1 MQRIHSREYFEG
13 EFELPGDKSITHRAI
28 MLNGG
33 SEGEAVIT
41 NALMGEDC
49 VSTCRC
55 MRALGAEIDI
65 DGTTL
70 RVKGT
75 PRFRRGREL
84 NCGNSGT
91 TIRLLTGFVAGKE
104 IDAMLYGDDSL
115 SSRPMKRVAEPLTL
129 LGADVKTTDGHAPV
143 YVSPKKLCGADVTIP
158 VASAQVKSALLLAGI
173 SAEGVTSV
181 TEPNK
186 SRDHTER
193 MLAAMGADVQ
203 VNGNRVTVKKSTL
216 KSLDVRVPAD
226 ISSAAYFIALGALK
240 GKTLCKNVGV
250 NPTRTGILKAF
261 DLLGVKYR
269 LLNERVSGGELTA
282 DILVEKT
289 PMKGIELTGEDVPS
303 MIDELPLVALL
314 CAFADGESRISGAKE
329 LRVKESDRIKTTA
342 ELIRNIG
349 GDCTETED
357 GFIIRGKNKL
367 RGGDIDSYLDHR
379 IAMTGAVGL
388 IASEFG
394 GNIYRPECCAISF
407 PDFFE
412 KLQSVGIE
420 VIKH

>member
-1 MQRIHSREYFEG
+1 MQRIQSREYFEG
-13 EFELPGDKSITHRAI
+13 EFTLPGDKSVTHRAV

-33 SEGEAVIT
+33 AEGEAVIT

-55 MRALGAEIDI
+55 MRSLGAEIDV

-104 IDAMLYGDDSL
+104 VDAMLYGDESL
-115 SSRPMKRVAEPLTL
+115 SSRPMKRVSEPLAL

-143 YVSPKKLCGADVTIP
+143 YVSPKRLHGADVTIS

-173 SAEGVTSV
+173 SAEGETSV

-193 MLAAMGADVQ
+193 MLAAMGADIEE
-203 VNGNRVTVKKSTL
+203 NGNRVTVRKSAL
-216 KSLDVRVPAD
+216 KALDVCVPSD
-226 ISSAAYFIALGALK
+226 ISSAAYFMALGALK

-261 DLLGVKYR
+261 DLLGVKYA
-269 LLNERVSGGELTA
+269 LINERVSGGEPIA

-289 PMKGIELTGEDVPS
+289 PMHGIELTGKDVPS

-342 ELIRNIG
+342 ELIRNLG
-349 GDCTETED
+349 GDCQETAD
-357 GFIIRGKNKL
+357 GFVIRGKRQL
-367 RGGDIDSYLDHR
+367 VGGNIDSYLDHR

-388 IASEFG
+388 IASQNG
-394 GNIYRPECCAISF
+394 GGIYRPECCAISF
-407 PDFFE
+407 PDFFD
-412 KLQSVGIE
+412 KLGVRLY
-420 VIKH
+420 

>member
-1 MQRIHSREYFEG
+1 MQRIQSREYFEG
-13 EFELPGDKSITHRAI
+13 EFSLPGDKSVTHRAI

-33 SEGEAVIT
+33 AEGEATIT

-55 MRALGAEIDI
+55 MRSLGAEIDV

-104 IDAMLYGDDSL
+104 IDAMLYGDESL
-115 SSRPMKRVAEPLTL
+115 SSRPMKRVSEPLAL

-143 YVSPKKLCGADVTIP
+143 YVSPKPLKGADIKIN
-158 VASAQVKSALLLAGI
+158 VASAQVKSAILLAGI
-173 SAEGVTSV
+173 SVDGATSV
-181 TEPNK
+181 TEPVK

-193 MLAAMGADVQ
+193 MLSAMGADIREE
-203 VNGNRVTVKKSTL
+203 GNRVTVKRSAL
-216 KSLDVRVPAD
+216 KALDVCVPSD
-226 ISSAAYFIALGALK
+226 ISSAAYFMALGALK

-261 DLLGVKYR
+261 DLLGVKYS
-269 LLNERVSGGELTA
+269 LLNERISGGEPTA
-282 DILVEKT
+282 DILVDKT
-289 PMKGIELTGEDVPS
+289 PMRGIELTAKDVPS

-314 CAFADGESRISGAKE
+314 CAFADGESRITGAKE

-349 GDCTETED
+349 GNCEELED

-367 RGGDIDSYLDHR
+367 VGGDIDSYLDHR
-379 IAMTGAVGL
+379 IAMTGAVAL
-388 IASEFG
+388 IASENG
-394 GNIYRPECCAISF
+394 GNIHRPECCAISF
-407 PDFFE
+407 PDFFD
-412 KLQSVGIE
+412 KLGI
-420 VIKH
+420 KLY

>member
-226 ISSAAYFIALGALK
+226 ISSAAYFMALGALK

-388 IASEFG
+388 IASELG

-412 KLQSVGIE
+412 KLGIRLY
-420 VIKH
+420 

>member
-115 SSRPMKRVAEPLTL
+115 SGRPMKRVAEPLAM

-226 ISSAAYFIALGALK
+226 ISSAAYFMALGALK

-329 LRVKESDRIKTTA
+329 LRVKESDRIK
-342 ELIRNIG
+342 LSRPQN
-349 GDCTETED
+349 CHD
-357 GFIIRGKNKL
+357 GRGRADRQRVRRQYLSPRML
-367 RGGDIDSYLDHR
+367 R
-379 IAMTGAVGL
+379 
-388 IASEFG
+388 
-394 GNIYRPECCAISF
+394 
-407 PDFFE
+407 DFLPRF
-412 KLQSVGIE
+412 L
-420 VIKH
+420 